1 MWALH
6 WCLNGISNNSNQDT
20 SNLFQTMFPDSKI
33 AKSFQMGPNKIG
45 YSITHGLGPYSKG
58 LLMVQLNQSSWFIV
72 SFKWTYLFDIGMRKG
87 WSRYS
92 SFLWHCT
99 NYGLKN
105 HFNERISDLNLNKI
119 LQVSMDC
126 PSVNLKFHKDVQSN
140 HKELELPKRIDIGSC
155 PLHTIH
161 GAFKTG
167 VESTDW
173 EIKKPFKGC
182 FTLLHDSPARRSDYT
197 SIAGST
203 VFLLSFCATRWVEG
217 KKVVERLISVCPSI
231 VKTVNLWESDSCKCC
246 SKRSFPGE
254 IKILQLHG

>member
-1 MWALH
+1 
-6 WCLNGISNNSNQDT
+6 
-20 SNLFQTMFPDSKI
+20 
-33 AKSFQMGPNKIG
+33 
-45 YSITHGLGPYSKG
+45 
-58 LLMVQLNQSSWFIV
+58 
-72 SFKWTYLFDIGMRKG
+72 
-87 WSRYS
+87 
-92 SFLWHCT
+92 
-99 NYGLKN
+99 
-105 HFNERISDLNLNKI
+105 
-119 LQVSMDC
+119 MDC

-197 SIAGST
+197 SITGST